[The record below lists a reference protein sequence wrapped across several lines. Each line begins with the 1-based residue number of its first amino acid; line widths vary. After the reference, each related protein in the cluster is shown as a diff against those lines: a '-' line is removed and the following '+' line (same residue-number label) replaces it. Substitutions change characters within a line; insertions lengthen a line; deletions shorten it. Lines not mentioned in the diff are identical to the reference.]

1 VTILLRTII
10 PLTLMLLASQLAY
23 AQADPS
29 PETIAERRELLID
42 NMEQI
47 RIRLRL
53 SDEQDE
59 QMRVILKGNVEK
71 TRAVM
76 QEHDIVPGAE
86 LSFSQKTS
94 LARDLRPIKKESEK
108 KLKAILSSDQMK
120 EFKKIRKE
128 ALDEIKAR
136 RKAE

>member
-1 VTILLRTII
+1 V
-10 PLTLMLLASQLAY
+10 
-23 AQADPS
+23 
-29 PETIAERRELLID
+29 
-42 NMEQI
+42 
-47 RIRLRL
+47 
-53 SDEQDE
+53 
-59 QMRVILKGNVEK
+59 
-71 TRAVM
+71 

-128 ALDEIKAR
+128 ALDEIKAQ

>member
-1 VTILLRTII
+1 MPNLLRTII
-10 PLTLMLLASQLAY
+10 LLTLMLLASQLAY

-29 PETIAERRELLID
+29 PETMAERAELL
-42 NMEQI
+42 NERMEQT
-47 RIRLRL
+47 RMRLGL
-53 SDEQDE
+53 SDEQYE

-76 QEHDIVPGAE
+76 QEHGIAPGAE
-86 LSFSQKTS
+86 LSFGQKTS
-94 LARDLRPIKKESEK
+94 LAGDLRPIKKESEK
-108 KLKAILSSDQMK
+108 KLKALLSSDQMK

-128 ALDEIKAR
+128 AIDEIESR